1 LTRADLE
8 PLATKAELAGV
19 RSELA
24 IIR

>member
-19 RSELA
+19 RSEFA